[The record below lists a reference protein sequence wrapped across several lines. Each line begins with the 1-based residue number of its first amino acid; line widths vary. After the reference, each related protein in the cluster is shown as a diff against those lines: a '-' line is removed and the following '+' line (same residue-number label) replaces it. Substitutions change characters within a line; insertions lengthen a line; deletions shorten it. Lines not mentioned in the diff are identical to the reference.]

1 MTLPFARDSVAF
13 SQIPNH
19 TFAILGNGREDPLE
33 VRYLKHDHQSG
44 QSDTV
49 AVVDGVQLIFDHAS
63 IPDNAPNHTNRLDKS
78 SKSLKT
84 LHRFMN
90 FMVPKTRCIAN
101 SGIFT
106 LGFRRLV
113 ERRETTQGVK
123 VNIFGE
129 TKFQFEARNG
139 EGDTSSPPVNDVQF
153 LDIRGSKLKA
163 VDSIEN
169 FGSVDISS
177 GICLF
182 SHDKL
187 RCLRSWV
194 LDTSHTAKTI
204 EELGKSKPGLVDTLP
219 TNFGATLYEIE
230 SLVRLS
236 NAIANVVVLFP
247 ETLRIKVVF
256 DVPRA
261 QYYCHFLDLLC
272 QKHCSIDQFK
282 LWTAIID
289 QRHDQLTRVLR
300 KAVEEEVWRRGCKQS
315 RVILEESPGLEIVV
329 PEILNTGFSHKD
341 APIESLITKLRAL
354 DPLWRDF
361 FELVDGHPKTL
372 SDLCCL
378 SYVHQLI
385 RPVLQSART
394 TYDLKAGDSLRQG
407 DSTHFVLPGL
417 SDPSIAGKDARQ
429 LLLQIENPLER
440 RTFFQA
446 EKVLLLHNKK
456 HRGVADPL
464 IVGLFPS
471 ERVFTES
478 ASGSS
483 SLYFEVAEQTPA
495 HARANI
501 VQPMDIVTDVY
512 GHECTDVV
520 RRLLEKEGMVDE
532 DA

>member
-1 MTLPFARDSVAF
+1 MSLPFARDSVAS

-78 SKSLKT
+78 SKPLKT

-101 SGIFT
+101 SLHCKLWHFHP
-106 LGFRRLV
+106 GFP
-113 ERRETTQGVK
+113 ETTQGVK

-187 RCLRSWV
+187 RCLRSWI
-194 LDTSHTAKTI
+194 LDTSHAAKTTK
-204 EELGKSKPGLVDTLP
+204 ELGKSKPGLVDTLP

-261 QYYCHFLDLLC
+261 QYYCHFLGLLC

-289 QRHDQLTRVLR
+289 QRHDQLTRVFR
-300 KAVEEEVWRRGCKQS
+300 KAVEEEVWRRGRTQS

-341 APIESLITKLRAL
+341 APIESLIAKLRAL
-354 DPLWRDF
+354 DPLWGDF
-361 FELVDGHPKTL
+361 LELVDEHPKTL

-385 RPVLQSART
+385 HPVLQSART
-394 TYDLKAGDSLRQG
+394 TYDPKAEDSLRQV
-407 DSTHFVLPGL
+407 DNTHFVLPGF
-417 SDPSIAGKDARQ
+417 SDSNIAGKDARQ
-429 LLLQIENPLER
+429 LLL
-440 RTFFQA
+440 
-446 EKVLLLHNKK
+446 
-456 HRGVADPL
+456 
-464 IVGLFPS
+464 
-471 ERVFTES
+471 
-478 ASGSS
+478 
-483 SLYFEVAEQTPA
+483 
-495 HARANI
+495 
-501 VQPMDIVTDVY
+501 
-512 GHECTDVV
+512 
-520 RRLLEKEGMVDE
+520 
-532 DA
+532 